1 MPNACCI
8 DPAIYQHEQNTLF
21 RDSWVA
27 VGFGKGIPQP
37 GCVKPIDFAELQ
49 CCRFAIKMAILMC
62 FKRYAVIA
70 VSNELMLPNSCA
82 VQLHILITWTY
93 GSDGAALRKTPH
105 LGGPGIHTHVSVKHC
120 KYPLNT
126 IRAHLWHDIIFVNIR
141 VQRPNLMTKLRALSA
156 SGVNLNNQFIMAA
169 QTYLSVSR
177 LIVTGNWLSKITAIF
192 IISHLC
198 IRH

>member
-1 MPNACCI
+1 MLSVRNQDGNINVFQNVCC
-8 DPAIYQHEQNTLF
+8 H
-21 RDSWVA
+21 R
-27 VGFGKGIPQP
+27 GIERVDAAKQLC
-37 GCVKPIDFAELQ
+37 GPITYPYHA
-49 CCRFAIKMAILMC
+49 
-62 FKRYAVIA
+62 
-70 VSNELMLPNSCA
+70 
-82 VQLHILITWTY
+82 WTY